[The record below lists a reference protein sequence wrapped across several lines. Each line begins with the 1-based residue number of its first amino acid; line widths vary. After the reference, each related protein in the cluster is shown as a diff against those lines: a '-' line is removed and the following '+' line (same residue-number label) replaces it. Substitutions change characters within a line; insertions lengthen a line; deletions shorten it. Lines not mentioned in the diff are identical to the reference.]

1 MNQNVTIFN
10 EDCLETLKRDICY
23 DYVITSPPDFD
34 ELGEKPDLDQWYN
47 FLSERIWKIQPRSS
61 LATIFV
67 SDRRY
72 KGETISKDVIIHN
85 VLGDW
90 LFLTHKIWVKSYK
103 TNLYRPNFTH
113 ILTYANE
120 KKHRKTPPIPDV
132 FYDEFHAIGNYSY
145 NFSLDIV
152 KKFILAYTDEN
163 DVVFDPFIGSGTTAL
178 ACMQTN
184 RKCIGT
190 ELNKATFDLC
200 NERIRNEQD
209 ATRKM
214 VDEERSS
221 SDTNQTPEE
230 TPACDFL
237 GQFFGS

>member
-1 MNQNVTIFN
+1 MNQNITIFN
-10 EDCLETLKRDICY
+10 EDCRETLERDIYY

-34 ELGEKPDLDQWYN
+34 ELGENPDSDAWYD
-47 FLSERIWKIQPRSS
+47 FLSERLWKIQPHSS

-113 ILTYANE
+113 ILTYSKK
-120 KKHRKTPPIPDV
+120 KKHGKTPPIPDV
-132 FYDEFHAIGNYSY
+132 FYDEFHGIGDYTY

-178 ACMQTN
+178 ACLQTN

-190 ELNKATFDLC
+190 ELNKTTYELC
-200 NERIRNEQD
+200 NERIANEQG
-209 ATRKM
+209 ATRK
-214 VDEERSS
+214 VVAEARSS
-221 SDTNQTPEE
+221 SPTVTNAEKAPQPNNL
-230 TPACDFL
+230 D
-237 GQFFGS
+237 GFFIC